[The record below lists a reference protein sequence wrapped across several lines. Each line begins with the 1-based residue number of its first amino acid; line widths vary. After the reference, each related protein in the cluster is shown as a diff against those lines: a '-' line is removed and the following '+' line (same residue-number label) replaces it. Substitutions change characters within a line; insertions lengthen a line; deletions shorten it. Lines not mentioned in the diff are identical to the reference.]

1 MTAEVGMCN
10 GVPEGCK
17 VESEDVEVHTIHKPV
32 LSDENLK
39 LNEDKIDINCGGS
52 GSCVDDAEI
61 LPSSEQC
68 EDELSNAPLDV
79 GDHAPELPVED
90 HELEIRDIHE
100 IRDEGHSSDC
110 LLSDNKEVDSELVE
124 NGEIDCQFTVSAD
137 DHPGIELHDLV
148 NKPKKKLEAP
158 CLVNGNDGIENHF
171 MGSEVELACLVNG
184 DDEVEADFVRD
195 KHELPCLVNGEERI
209 EGDLVGGEVDSPCLD
224 NGEESVERDLVE
236 DKIESPSLDNGEE
249 SIERD
254 LVGDKLESPCF
265 INREDGAERNFV
277 GSNELEQRSPLVA
290 EVQEINSPEVM
301 TGNDKYVKFSSSGR
315 DFVGN
320 IELEQDSQPVAEPRE
335 INSNGQNQIIDSE
348 FQCLTD
354 KNSEFGSE
362 SISVD
367 QQKLEL
373 NCGLKKL
380 ESVVSEENN
389 PEQNSESQ
397 IQNLEN
403 EDDACGHIIDEE
415 EQSEPLFMLNANK
428 GQNDEI
434 EIGCL
439 PNGDSELESRFHL
452 NDDNEL
458 EPGCFDNEDSGVLTE
473 DMDGQQVD
481 EVHHEKD
488 EISDPESSDCNVSNI
503 GGSSDVSDKISGG
516 YNHTVQPD
524 MQESVAVSATDF
536 ISTDVLVGSNGLFT
550 PVSENEQKPEADVT
564 KKKLP
569 CLVKI
574 PRHLEN
580 KIRTQIRLA
589 QLQLDEKTQSRD
601 FIKAAKQMKRASK
614 EQLIERLRAARQEER
629 AFRDA
634 IKSKRQEMEPVQLT
648 LNRVK
653 NATSVEEFDE
663 KIYQMQYRIEHESM
677 HLREEKQL
685 LRDIKVMKLARDQ
698 LVAITGPHSDL
709 QEAFDDID
717 KIQERSKLLGQEL
730 DSLKRQAFQAEK
742 NVQAI
747 EKEFGAL
754 NFDLRQLQDQWNGA
768 DSVRQEA
775 YEALKALKKQEYERN
790 IEFHQCRSDIQS
802 ARQYALSGEREALD
816 KLCSNQVERIMEI
829 WNKNVE
835 FRKEYVKD
843 NERSILK
850 RLGTLDGRSLGPDE
864 EPPLPTN
871 YSDDIDPSLLS
882 QGKPSA
888 SSIRSAPEVQPL
900 TMAIPQ
906 QSNQIELKANGQQSS
921 SSQVA
926 VPAKKAAG
934 QSKKSQPQLSRSIL
948 EIESFEVSPEPSKV
962 KEEDLAKKEE
972 EAAKMKE
979 RIREEEMRKAK
990 EAEDRKKRQAERAN
1004 AKALAR
1010 AQKEAERKEKEKQ
1023 KKANKKAAAA
1033 AAAAAVAA
1041 TNTAGNDTSLSSD
1054 KVESSLSRDIKSS
1067 SVEGKEATPEIQ
1079 KPAKPQRRKSVSQN
1093 AKPKIPFP
1101 APPKKGRK
1109 GLQTWMW
1116 IILAVCFCLAI
1127 IILWFYF

>member
-10 GVPEGCK
+10 GVLEGCRG
-17 VESEDVEVHTIHKPV
+17 EAEDVVVDAIHKPD
-32 LSDENLK
+32 LSEENLK
-39 LNEDKIDINCGGS
+39 LNEDKTDINCGGS
-52 GSCVDDAEI
+52 ESCVDDDDI
-61 LPSSEQC
+61 LPGSEQC

-100 IRDEGHSSDC
+100 IRDEGHSSEC
-110 LLSDNKEVDSELVE
+110 LLSDNKEIDCELVE
-124 NGEIDCQFTVSAD
+124 NGEIDCQFTVSVD
-137 DHPGIELHDLV
+137 DHPGIELHDSL
-148 NKPKKKLEAP
+148 NKPKKKLEVP
-158 CLVNGNDGIENHF
+158 CSVNGDDGIENHST
-171 MGSEVELACLVNG
+171 GNEVELACLVNG

-195 KHELPCLVNGEERI
+195 KHELTCLVNGEERM
-209 EGDLVGGEVDSPCLD
+209 
-224 NGEESVERDLVE
+224 ERDLVGE
-236 DKIESPSLDNGEE
+236 ELGSPCLVNGEE

-254 LVGDKLESPCF
+254 LVEDKLESPSLVNGKESIERDLVGDNLESPCS

-290 EVQEINSPEVM
+290 EVQEINPPEVM
-301 TGNDKYVKFSSSGR
+301 TGNDEKYMQCSSSG
-315 DFVGN
+315 DFGEN
-320 IELEQDSQPVAEPRE
+320 SELEQGSQPVAEPRE
-335 INSNGQNQIIDSE
+335 INSNGQNLTCDSE
-348 FQCLTD
+348 FQCLID
-354 KNSEFGSE
+354 KNREFGSE
-362 SISVD
+362 SISVE

-373 NCGLKKL
+373 PALDGKL
-380 ESVVSEENN
+380 EEIESVVSEDNK
-389 PEQNSESQ
+389 PEQNSESRC
-397 IQNLEN
+397 QNLEN
-403 EDDACGHIIDEE
+403 EDDACDHIIDDEK
-415 EQSEPLFMLNANK
+415 QSEPANK

-434 EIGCL
+434 EMDCL
-439 PNGDSELESRFHL
+439 PNGDSELEPRFHL

-458 EPGCFDNEDSGVLTE
+458 ESGCFDNEDNGILTE

-481 EVHHEKD
+481 EVHHGKD

-503 GGSSDVSDKISGG
+503 GGSSDVVDKNSGG

-524 MQESVAVSATDF
+524 MQEGVAVSASDLV
-536 ISTDVLVGSNGLFT
+536 STGVLAGSNGLFT
-550 PVSENEQKPEADVT
+550 PVSENEQKPEAEVT

-574 PRHLEN
+574 PRHLDN

-589 QLQLDEKTQSRD
+589 QMHLDEKTQIRD
-601 FIKAAKQMKRASK
+601 FIKAGIQMKRSNK
-614 EQLIERLRAARQEER
+614 EQMIERLRAARQEER
-629 AFRDA
+629 AFREA

-677 HLREEKQL
+677 PLREEKQL
-685 LRDIKVMKLARDQ
+685 LRDMKVMKLNRDQ
-698 LVAITGPHSDL
+698 LSAITGSHSEL
-709 QEAFDDID
+709 EEAFHHID

-730 DSLKRQAFQAEK
+730 DNLKKQAFQAER
-742 NVQAI
+742 NVQGI
-747 EKEFGAL
+747 QKEFVAL
-754 NFDLRQLQDQWNGA
+754 NSDLRQLQDEWNDA

-790 IEFHQCRSDIQS
+790 IEFHQTRSNIQS
-802 ARQYALSGEREALD
+802 ARQYALSGQREALD

-906 QSNQIELKANGQQSS
+906 QSNQMELETNGQQSL

-926 VPAKKAAG
+926 VPERKAAG
-934 QSKKSQPQLSRSIL
+934 KSKKSQPQLSRLIL

-979 RIREEEMRKAK
+979 KIREGEMRKAK
-990 EAEDRKKRQAERAN
+990 EAEERKKRQAERAN
-1004 AKALAR
+1004 AKAVAR
-1010 AQKEAERKEKEKQ
+1010 AQREAERKEKEKQ

-1033 AAAAAVAA
+1033 AAAATA
-1041 TNTAGNDTSLSSD
+1041 TNTAGNDTPLPSD
-1054 KVESSLSRDIKSS
+1054 KVESSASRDIKSS
-1067 SVEGKEATPEIQ
+1067 SVEGKEATPETQ

-1116 IILAVCFCLAI
+1116 ITLAVCFCLAI
-1127 IILWFYF
+1127 LILWFYF

>member
-1 MTAEVGMCN
+1 MTDEVGMCN
-10 GVPEGCK
+10 GVLEGCSG
-17 VESEDVEVHTIHKPV
+17 EAEDVVVHAIHKPD
-32 LSDENLK
+32 LSEENLK
-39 LNEDKIDINCGGS
+39 LNEDKMDINCGGS
-52 GSCVDDAEI
+52 ERCVDDDDI
-61 LPSSEQC
+61 LPGSEQC

-110 LLSDNKEVDSELVE
+110 LLSDNKEIDCELVE
-124 NGEIDCQFTVSAD
+124 NGEIDCQFTDSVD
-137 DHPGIELHDLV
+137 DHPGIELHDSL
-148 NKPKKKLEAP
+148 NKPKKKLEVP
-158 CLVNGNDGIENHF
+158 CSVNGDDGIENHF
-171 MGSEVELACLVNG
+171 TGNEVELACLGNG
-184 DDEVEADFVRD
+184 DDEVVADVVRD
-195 KHELPCLVNGEERI
+195 KHALTCLVNGEER
-209 EGDLVGGEVDSPCLD
+209 V
-224 NGEESVERDLVE
+224 
-236 DKIESPSLDNGEE
+236 
-249 SIERD
+249 ERD
-254 LVGDKLESPCF
+254 LVGDELESP
-265 INREDGAERNFV
+265 ELDG
-277 GSNELEQRSPLVA
+277 
-290 EVQEINSPEVM
+290 
-301 TGNDKYVKFSSSGR
+301 
-315 DFVGN
+315 
-320 IELEQDSQPVAEPRE
+320 
-335 INSNGQNQIIDSE
+335 
-348 FQCLTD
+348 
-354 KNSEFGSE
+354 
-362 SISVD
+362 
-367 QQKLEL
+367 KLE
-373 NCGLKKL
+373 
-380 ESVVSEENN
+380 EIEAVVSEDNK
-389 PEQNSESQ
+389 PEQNSESRCQ
-397 IQNLEN
+397 KMEN
-403 EDDACGHIIDEE
+403 EDVACDHTIDEE
-415 EQSEPLFMLNANK
+415 KQSEPANK
-428 GQNDEI
+428 GQNDKI
-434 EIGCL
+434 EMDCL
-439 PNGDSELESRFHL
+439 PNGDSELEPRFHL

-458 EPGCFDNEDSGVLTE
+458 ESGCFDNEDNGILTE

-481 EVHHEKD
+481 EVNHGKD

-503 GGSSDVSDKISGG
+503 GGSSDVVDKNSGG

-524 MQESVAVSATDF
+524 MQEGVAVSASDLV
-536 ISTDVLVGSNGLFT
+536 STGVLAGSNGLFT
-550 PVSENEQKPEADVT
+550 PVSENEQKPEAEVT

-574 PRHLEN
+574 PRHLDN

-589 QLQLDEKTQSRD
+589 QMHLDEKTQTRD
-601 FIKAAKQMKRASK
+601 FFKAAIQMKRSNK
-614 EQLIERLRAARQEER
+614 EQMIERLRAARQEER
-629 AFRDA
+629 AFREA

-677 HLREEKQL
+677 PLREEKQL
-685 LRDIKVMKLARDQ
+685 LRDMKVMKLHRDQ
-698 LVAITGPHSDL
+698 LCAITGSHSEL
-709 QEAFDDID
+709 QEAFEHID

-730 DSLKRQAFQAEK
+730 DLLKKQAFLAEK

-754 NFDLRQLQDQWNGA
+754 NSDLRQLQDQWNDA

-790 IEFHQCRSDIQS
+790 IEFHQTRSNIQS
-802 ARQYALSGEREALD
+802 ARQYALSGQREALD
-816 KLCSNQVERIMEI
+816 KLCSNQVGRIMEI

-888 SSIRSAPEVQPL
+888 SSIRSTPEVQPL

-906 QSNQIELKANGQQSS
+906 QSNQMELETNGQQSL

-926 VPAKKAAG
+926 VPERKAAG
-934 QSKKSQPQLSRSIL
+934 KSKKSQPQLPRLIL

-962 KEEDLAKKEE
+962 KEEDLAKREE

-979 RIREEEMRKAK
+979 KIREGEMKKAK

-1010 AQKEAERKEKEKQ
+1010 AQREAERKEKEKQ

-1033 AAAAAVAA
+1033 AAAATA
-1041 TNTAGNDTSLSSD
+1041 TNTAGNDTPLPSD
-1054 KVESSLSRDIKSS
+1054 KVESSASRDIKSC
-1067 SVEGKEATPEIQ
+1067 SVEGKGATPETQ

-1127 IILWFYF
+1127 MILWFYF

>member
-1 MTAEVGMCN
+1 MTAEVGMSN
-10 GVPEGCK
+10 GVLEGCRG
-17 VESEDVEVHTIHKPV
+17 EAEDVVAHAIHKPD
-32 LSDENLK
+32 LSEENLK
-39 LNEDKIDINCGGS
+39 LNEDKMDINCGGS
-52 GSCVDDAEI
+52 ESCVDDDDI
-61 LPSSEQC
+61 LPGSEQC
-68 EDELSNAPLDV
+68 EGELSNAPLDV
-79 GDHAPELPVED
+79 ADHAPELPVED

-100 IRDEGHSSDC
+100 IRDEGHSSEC
-110 LLSDNKEVDSELVE
+110 LLSDNKEIDCELVE
-124 NGEIDCQFTVSAD
+124 N
-137 DHPGIELHDLV
+137 
-148 NKPKKKLEAP
+148 
-158 CLVNGNDGIENHF
+158 
-171 MGSEVELACLVNG
+171 
-184 DDEVEADFVRD
+184 
-195 KHELPCLVNGEERI
+195 
-209 EGDLVGGEVDSPCLD
+209 
-224 NGEESVERDLVE
+224 VE
-236 DKIESPSLDNGEE
+236 DKVESPRLVDGKE

-254 LVGDKLESPCF
+254 LVGDNLESPCS
-265 INREDGAERNFV
+265 INFV
-277 GSNELEQRSPLVA
+277 GNNELEQRPPLVA
-290 EVQEINSPEVM
+290 EVQEITSPEVM
-301 TGNDKYVKFSSSGR
+301 TGNDEKNVQCSASE
-315 DFVGN
+315 DFVEN
-320 IELEQDSQPVAEPRE
+320 SELEQ
-335 INSNGQNQIIDSE
+335 
-348 FQCLTD
+348 
-354 KNSEFGSE
+354 GS
-362 SISVD
+362 
-367 QQKLEL
+367 
-373 NCGLKKL
+373 
-380 ESVVSEENN
+380 
-389 PEQNSESQ
+389 QNSESRC
-397 IQNLEN
+397 QNLEI
-403 EDDACGHIIDEE
+403 EDNACGHIIDEE
-415 EQSEPLFMLNANK
+415 KQSEPANK

-434 EIGCL
+434 EIDCL
-439 PNGDSELESRFHL
+439 PNGDSELEPRLNL

-458 EPGCFDNEDSGVLTE
+458 FDNEDNGILTE

-481 EVHHEKD
+481 DVHHGKD

-503 GGSSDVSDKISGG
+503 GGSSVVVDKNSGG
-516 YNHTVQPD
+516 CNHTVQPD
-524 MQESVAVSATDF
+524 MQEG
-536 ISTDVLVGSNGLFT
+536 VLAGSNGLST
-550 PVSENEQKPEADVT
+550 PVSENEQKPESEVT

-574 PRHLEN
+574 PRHLDN
-580 KIRTQIRLA
+580 KIRSQIKLA
-589 QLQLDEKTQSRD
+589 QMHLDEKTHFRD
-601 FIKAAKQMKRASK
+601 FIKAAIQMRRSNK
-614 EQLIERLRAARQEER
+614 EEMIERLRAARQEER
-629 AFRDA
+629 AFREA

-677 HLREEKQL
+677 PLREEKQL
-685 LRDIKVMKLARDQ
+685 LREMKMMKLNRDQ
-698 LVAITGPHSDL
+698 LYAITGSHSEI
-709 QEAFDDID
+709 QEAFEHID

-730 DSLKRQAFQAEK
+730 DSLKKQAFQAEK

-754 NFDLRQLQDQWNGA
+754 NSDLRQLQDDWNDA

-775 YEALKALKKQEYERN
+775 YEALKGVKKKEYERN
-790 IEFHQCRSDIQS
+790 IEFHQTRSNIQS
-802 ARQYALSGEREALD
+802 ARQYALSGQREALD
-816 KLCSNQVERIMEI
+816 KLCSDQVERIMEI

-882 QGKPSA
+882 QKPSA

-900 TMAIPQ
+900 PMAIPQ
-906 QSNQIELKANGQQSS
+906 QSNQMELETNGQQSL

-926 VPAKKAAG
+926 VPERKAAG
-934 QSKKSQPQLSRSIL
+934 KSKNSQPQLSHLIL

-979 RIREEEMRKAK
+979 KIREGEMRKAK

-1010 AQKEAERKEKEKQ
+1010 AQREAERKEKEKQ

-1033 AAAAAVAA
+1033 AAAATAA
-1041 TNTAGNDTSLSSD
+1041 NTAGNDTPLPPD
-1054 KVESSLSRDIKSS
+1054 KVESSASRDIKSS
-1067 SVEGKEATPEIQ
+1067 SVEGKEATPETR
-1079 KPAKPQRRKSVSQN
+1079 KPAKRQMRKPVSQN

-1127 IILWFYF
+1127 MILWFYF